1 MKKACFPGS
10 FDPFTKGH
18 EDIVRRGLTLFDEV
32 VIAVGHNSS
41 KQSLFD
47 LETRVKHIQSIFSGE
62 QGVSVESFT
71 GLTIDFCAQHNC
83 THILRGLRDAK
94 DFHYEQP
101 IALMNR
107 GMMPIETV
115 FFLPAPELLAIN
127 STIVREIY
135 KNGGKIDAFV
145 TNTSQLVNKA

>member
-1 MKKACFPGS
+1 MKRACFPGS

-32 VIAVGHNSS
+32 VIAIGQNSS
-41 KQSLFD
+41 KQSMFD
-47 LETRVKHIQSIFSGE
+47 FETRLEHIESIFADE
-62 QGVSVESFT
+62 KRIRTASFS
-71 GLTIDFCAQHNC
+71 GLTVDFCEKHNC

-107 GMMPIETV
+107 GMAPIETV
-115 FFLPAPELLAIN
+115 FLLPAPELLAIN
-127 STIVREIY
+127 STIVREIW

-145 TNTSQLVNKA
+145 TNTAQLVN